1 MRGERELTKLEPKSP
16 WYIASGSADS
26 HAPVDLFTDRNPTR
40 HAANRRKV
48 ASAYSMTALAQL
60 EPFVDECSSI
70 LRTRFTEFAEQKR
83 TINMAH
89 WMQCYAFDVVGEIT
103 VRHL

>member
-1 MRGERELTKLEPKSP
+1 
-16 WYIASGSADS
+16 
-26 HAPVDLFTDRNPTR
+26 
-40 HAANRRKV
+40 
-48 ASAYSMTALAQL
+48 MTALAQL

-70 LRTRFTEFAEQKR
+70 LRTRFTEFADQKR

-103 VRHL
+103 VSHTHL

>member
-1 MRGERELTKLEPKSP
+1 
-16 WYIASGSADS
+16 
-26 HAPVDLFTDRNPTR
+26 
-40 HAANRRKV
+40 
-48 ASAYSMTALAQL
+48 MTALTQL

-70 LRTRFTEFAEQKR
+70 LQTRFTEFADKG

-103 VRHL
+103 VSHPTLYLNGGNSLLMGIT